1 MFFQTKKFFKL
12 SFATNEQSCPVA
24 ASENSEEFLRNTNF
38 NFRGFAR
45 KTRNYFLRGMLFC
58 LCKIDL

>member
-24 ASENSEEFLRNTNF
+24 ASENSEEFLRNSNITLEGLHGRQGITF
-38 NFRGFAR
+38 
-45 KTRNYFLRGMLFC
+45 
-58 LCKIDL
+58 